1 MSVISIR
8 VNDDEKAIL
17 ENASKIYGCGISSMV
32 KQLAFEKLEDEYDMK
47 VIKEYEAEKAAGKIK
62 TRSIEELWKELEL

>member
-1 MSVISIR
+1 
-8 VNDDEKAIL
+8 
-17 ENASKIYGCGISSMV
+17 MV

>member
-1 MSVISIR
+1 MYYKGGENMSVISIR

-47 VIKEYEAEKAAGKIK
+47 VIKEYEAENTYI
-62 TRSIEELWKELEL
+62 SISALSL